1 MFIVDDGLVSTL
13 ADAAGAAADVAMVH
27 PGRYGKFVSFSLF
40 FVSFSYSLC
49 V

>member
-13 ADAAGAAADVAMVH
+13 ADAAGAAADVAMVQVV
-27 PGRYGKFVSFSLF
+27 FEVSSSF
-40 FVSFSYSLC
+40 FVSFSFYLVVS